1 MRDIKE
7 TMLIADC
14 ERLQEY
20 RKWGTMIPSL
30 HFEKEWSVR
39 IIPPFG
45 GALIRF
51 TIDYNSKHISVYFDG
66 YSELAWMYDR
76 NDNPIPYFEYFDG
89 EEVHRYFINETE
101 QMMADIKEFLNN

>member
-20 RKWGTMIPSL
+20 RKWRTKIPPL

-51 TIDYNSKHISVYFDG
+51 AIDYNSKHISVYFDG
-66 YSELAWMYDR
+66 YSELAWMCDK

-89 EEVHRYFINETE
+89 EEAHRYFMNETE